1 VKTIDS
7 TTQTKKN
14 RKIDMNEKEV
24 VTILK
29 DINYGLE
36 SFNSRYTSEMKE
48 IKSDIDALSKCV
60 ALSLSPGGGEPMNY
74 KRSGFNNL
82 GEFALSVAAAM
93 RPGGRIDDRLL
104 KIQAAASGTNEG
116 TPSEGG
122 FLVGSDLMDPLLTK
136 VYETGQLAKLCFRL
150 PVSTGSNGIKI
161 PAIDETSRINGS
173 RFGGVQSYYAAE
185 AETVTA
191 TKPKFRLL
199 TLELRKLFAICYAT
213 EELMADAPALGRIL
227 QQSFVDEIGFKV
239 DDAILNGGG
248 AGMPLGILNS
258 PALVTVPVEAGQNT
272 GILYENIIK
281 MYSRM
286 LPRSRKS
293 AVWLI
298 NQSIEPALFS
308 MSLSVGTGGVPVYLP
323 ASGAAGTPY
332 ASLMGL
338 PVIPCE
344 QCGAL
349 NSKGDI
355 ILADLSSYILA
366 EKGGIKSDVSTHL
379 RFLFDERTFKWT
391 YRFDGQPLANAP
403 TIPFKGS
410 ASLSSFV
417 TLAARA

>member
-1 VKTIDS
+1 
-7 TTQTKKN
+7 
-14 RKIDMNEKEV
+14 MNEREV
-24 VTILK
+24 VKILA
-29 DINYGLE
+29 DVNYGLE
-36 SFNSRYTSEMKE
+36 TFHKRFTSEMGEVKADVE
-48 IKSDIDALSKCV
+48 ALSKCV
-60 ALSLSPGGGEPMNY
+60 AVSLSPGGGEPMNH

-82 GEFALSVAAAM
+82 GEFALSVAAAFQ
-93 RPGGRIDDRLL
+93 PGGRIDDRLL

-150 PVSTGSNGIKI
+150 PISAGSNSIKI
-161 PAIDETSRINGS
+161 PILDETSRINGS

-185 AETVTA
+185 ADTVTA

-239 DDAILNGGG
+239 DDAILNGSG

-258 PALVTVPVEAGQNT
+258 PCLVTQAVETGQT
-272 GILYENIIK
+272 SGILYENIIK

-308 MSLSVGTGGVPVYLP
+308 MSLSVGTGGSAVYLP
-323 ASGAAGTPY
+323 ATGAAGQPY

-379 RFLFDERTFKWT
+379 RFLFDERIFRWT
-391 YRFDGQPLANAP
+391 YRFDGSPLANAP